1 MLAAYGPFFCQCDR
15 RKACLALAVLVVAVT
30 RPWQPSVTIG
40 LLRTAVGPLL
50 ALYFDA
56 RRRLVQAL
64 TGRAERAE

>member
-1 MLAAYGPFFCQCDR
+1 MLG
-15 RKACLALAVLVVAVT
+15 VAVT
-30 RPWQPSVTIG
+30 RPWQPSVTIITIG

-50 ALYFDA
+50 ALYLDA

>member
-1 MLAAYGPFFCQCDR
+1 M
-15 RKACLALAVLVVAVT
+15 T

-40 LLRTAVGPLL
+40 LPRTAVGLL
-50 ALYFDA
+50 LTLYFDA